1 MLNDEKQLLSRLKN
15 NDQKAFDEIF
25 RHYYSRIFNLAYHF
39 LHSREEAQE
48 IVQIVFI
55 AIWENRFQIDEQKSF
70 PAYIQSIARH
80 TIYNQL
86 KKAVYRQRFIDFTI
100 KQTETEEAAVEEAY
114 QYKELQEV
122 LENAIAELPPRR
134 REIFY
139 LSRSKGL
146 SYKEIALKLSITE
159 STVNTQISKSI
170 EFLRKKVKEFG
181 VFLLFLF

>member
-1 MLNDEKQLLSRLKN
+1 MSYDEKQLISRLKD

-25 RHYYSRIFNLAYHF
+25 NHFYPRVYNLAFQF

-55 AIWENRFQIDEQKSF
+55 AVWENRLQIDTERNFS
-70 PAYIQSIARH
+70 AYIQSIARH

-86 KKAVYRQRFIDFTI
+86 KRAVYRQRFIDYSL
-100 KQTETEEAAVEEAY
+100 KHAETEEIASDDSY
-114 QYKELQEV
+114 QFKELQEV
-122 LENAIAELPPRR
+122 LEKAISELPPRR

-139 LSRSKGL
+139 LSRNKGL
-146 SYKEIALKLSITE
+146 SYKEIAAKLSITE

-181 VFLLFLF
+181 AFLISF

>member
-1 MLNDEKQLLSRLKN
+1 MLFDEKQLISRLKN

-25 RHYYSRIFNLAYHF
+25 NHYYSRIFNLAYHF

-48 IVQIVFI
+48 IVQVVFI
-55 AIWENRFQIDEQKSF
+55 AIWVNRLQIDTEKSF
-70 PAYIQSIARH
+70 SAYIQTIARH

-86 KKAVYRQRFIDFTI
+86 KRAVYRQRFIDFSV
-100 KQTETEEAAVEEAY
+100 KQAEAEQSVAENTYE
-114 QYKELQEV
+114 YKELQEL

-146 SYKEIALKLSITE
+146 SYKEIATKLSITE

-170 EFLRKKVKEFG
+170 EFLRKKVAEFG
-181 VFLLFLF
+181 TFLIFI

>member
-1 MLNDEKQLLSRLKN
+1 MLFDEKQLISRLKN

-25 RHYYSRIFNLAYHF
+25 NCYYSRIYHLAYHF

-48 IVQIVFI
+48 IVQVVFI
-55 AIWENRFQIDEQKSF
+55 AIWENRLQIDANKSF

-86 KKAVYRQRFIDFTI
+86 KRAVYRQRFIDYTMREAEAETGFT
-100 KQTETEEAAVEEAY
+100 EDNY

-122 LENAIAELPPRR
+122 IENAIAEMPPRR

-146 SYKEIALKLSITE
+146 SYKEIAHKLSITE

-170 EFLRKKVKEFG
+170 EFLRKKVQEFG
-181 VFLLFLF
+181 AFLFII